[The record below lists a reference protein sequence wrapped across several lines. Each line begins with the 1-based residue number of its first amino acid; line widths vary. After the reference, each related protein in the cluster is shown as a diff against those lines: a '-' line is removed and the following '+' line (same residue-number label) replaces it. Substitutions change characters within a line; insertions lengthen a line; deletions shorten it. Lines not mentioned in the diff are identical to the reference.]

1 MLTLLGVA
9 VVIVGFAAR
18 LNPLLVVTL
27 AAFTT
32 GVFAGLS
39 PVEVLAAF
47 GKAFNE
53 NRYVTI
59 IYLVLPMVGVLERA
73 GLQERARSLIGR
85 FRNVSVGPL
94 LIGYLAFRQITSAL
108 GLTSIAGQAQSVRPI
123 VAPMA
128 EGAVQARSGELDP
141 DTRQTVRAYAA
152 ATDNIGL
159 FFGEDI
165 FIAFGAVLLIQGFF
179 AENGIVLEPL
189 QIALWGI
196 PTAICAFAI
205 HSVRVMRF
213 ERALAR
219 RRAATQAAEPGGDA

>member
-18 LNPLLVVTL
+18 LNPLLVVVL

-32 GVFAGLS
+32 GVFAGLL

-59 IYLVLPMVGVLERA
+59 VYLVLPMVGVLERA
-73 GLQERARSLIGR
+73 GLQERARGLIAR
-85 FRNVSVGPL
+85 FRGVSVGPFL
-94 LIGYLAFRQITSAL
+94 VGYLAFRQITSAM
-108 GLTSIAGQAQSVRPI
+108 GLTSIAGQAQSVRPL

-128 EGAVQARSGELDP
+128 EGAVEARGEMDEH
-141 DTRQTVRAYAA
+141 TRQAVRAYAA

-165 FIAFGAVLLIQGFF
+165 FIAIGSILLMVGFL
-179 AENGIVLEPL
+179 AASGIVMDPIHLS
-189 QIALWGI
+189 LWAI
-196 PTAICAFAI
+196 PTAIAAFAI
-205 HSVRVMRF
+205 HAVRLLLF
-213 ERALAR
+213 DR
-219 RRAATQAAEPGGDA
+219 RLKKQAA